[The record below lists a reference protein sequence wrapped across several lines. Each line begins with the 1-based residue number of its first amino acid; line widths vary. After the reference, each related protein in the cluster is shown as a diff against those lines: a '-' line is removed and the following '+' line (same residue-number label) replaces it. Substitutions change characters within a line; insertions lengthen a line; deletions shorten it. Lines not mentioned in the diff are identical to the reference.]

1 MIWLMTIYI
10 TRVAPEL
17 ADLDA
22 VDHAKVH
29 AVDHATPVAVVDVI
43 NPADNI
49 IKALALDLALDL
61 ALALD
66 LEDVVRIALVIADLV
81 VLKSR
86 LGFMVMVQD
95 AQVDVAIHVLETDG
109 HL

>member
-1 MIWLMTIYI
+1 MIWLMAIYI
-10 TRVAPEL
+10 TMVAPEL

-22 VDHAKVH
+22 VDHASPH
-29 AVDHATPVAVVDVI
+29 AVAHVTDALADVVVPEK
-43 NPADNI
+43 NM
-49 IKALALDLALDL
+49 KALAL

-66 LEDVVRIALVIADLV
+66 LDLVMDVVRIALVIAELV

-86 LGFMVMVQD
+86 LGFMAMVQD

>member
-1 MIWLMTIYI
+1 MIWLMAIYI
-10 TRVAPEL
+10 TMVAQEL
-17 ADLDA
+17 VDLDVLDHVK
-22 VDHAKVH
+22 VDVL
-29 AVDHATPVAVVDVI
+29 DHATDVL
-43 NPADNI
+43 ADVLVPEKN
-49 IKALALDLALDL
+49 IKALAL

-66 LEDVVRIALVIADLV
+66 LEDVVRIALVIAELV